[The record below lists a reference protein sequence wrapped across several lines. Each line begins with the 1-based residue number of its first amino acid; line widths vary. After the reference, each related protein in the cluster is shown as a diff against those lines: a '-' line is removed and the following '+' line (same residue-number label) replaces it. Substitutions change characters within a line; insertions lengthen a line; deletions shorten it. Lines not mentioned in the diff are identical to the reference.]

1 MTTRRA
7 RTRSRLLGFL
17 LLACAA
23 ATPAQEWP
31 KQRPITIVVV
41 NAPGAITDLLARLV
55 AQKAGA
61 ALGQVVLVDNRPG
74 AGGNIAAQ
82 RVRSAAADGYTIL
95 LTSAAYAV
103 NPSLY
108 ANAGYDPLRDFAPV
122 VLAGSVPNVVC
133 VHPSVPAKSL
143 RELIELARTRPLAY
157 ASPGIG
163 TTPHLSM
170 ERIKSAAKINLTHV
184 PYQPAAAL
192 TAAVAGQTE
201 ALSLSLSLTLPQ
213 LKAGKLRALAVTSA
227 RRSAVLPDVPTVN
240 EQGFEGFDDLN
251 WFGFF
256 APAGVPAGIVARLHD
271 EIARAL
277 DAREVREKLY
287 ELGLDSRPNTPGEF
301 AAFVRTEVSK
311 WARAVKD
318 SGAKAE

>member
-1 MTTRRA
+1 MHA
-7 RTRSRLLGFL
+7 HHVGH
-17 LLACAA
+17 AA
-23 ATPAQEWP
+23 GE
-31 KQRPITIVVV
+31 
-41 NAPGAITDLLARLV
+41 D
-55 AQKAGA
+55 
-61 ALGQVVLVDNRPG
+61 
-74 AGGNIAAQ
+74 
-82 RVRSAAADGYTIL
+82 
-95 LTSAAYAV
+95 
-103 NPSLY
+103 
-108 ANAGYDPLRDFAPV
+108 
-122 VLAGSVPNVVC
+122 
-133 VHPSVPAKSL
+133 L

>member
-1 MTTRRA
+1 M
-7 RTRSRLLGFL
+7 
-17 LLACAA
+17 
-23 ATPAQEWP
+23 
-31 KQRPITIVVV
+31 VVV
-41 NAPGAITDLLARLV
+41 NAPGAITDILARLV
-55 AQKAGA
+55 AQKAAA

-108 ANAGYDPLRDFAPV
+108 ANAGYDPVKDFVPV

-170 ERIKSAAKINLTHV
+170 ERINSAAKITLTHV
-184 PYQPAAAL
+184 PYQPASAV
-192 TAAVAGQTE
+192 TAVVAGQTE

-227 RRSAVLPDVPTVN
+227 RRAAVLPDVPTVN
-240 EQGFEGFDDLN
+240 EQGLEGFDDLN

-256 APAGVPAGIVARLHD
+256 APAGVRAEIVARLHG

-277 DAREVREKLY
+277 DAPEVRKKLY
-287 ELGLDSRPNTPGEF
+287 ELGLDSSPNTPAEF
-301 AAFVRTEVSK
+301 AAFVRSEVAK
-311 WARAVKD
+311 WTLAVKD

>member
-1 MTTRRA
+1 
-7 RTRSRLLGFL
+7 L
-17 LLACAA
+17 
-23 ATPAQEWP
+23 
-31 KQRPITIVVV
+31 VVV
-41 NAPGAITDLLARLV
+41 NAPGAITDILARLV
-55 AQKAGA
+55 AQKAAA

-108 ANAGYDPLRDFAPV
+108 ANAGYDPVRDFVPV

-170 ERIKSAAKINLTHV
+170 ERINSAAKITLTHV
-184 PYQPAAAL
+184 PYQPASAV
-192 TAAVAGQTE
+192 TAVVAGQTE

-227 RRSAVLPDVPTVN
+227 RRAAVLPDVPTVN
-240 EQGFEGFDDLN
+240 EQGLEGFDDLN

-256 APAGVPAGIVARLHD
+256 APAGVRAEIVARLHG

-277 DAREVREKLY
+277 DAPEVRKKLY
-287 ELGLDSRPNTPGEF
+287 ELGLDSSPNTPAEF
-301 AAFVRTEVSK
+301 AAFVRSEVAK
-311 WARAVKD
+311 WTLAVKD

>member
-1 MTTRRA
+1 M
-7 RTRSRLLGFL
+7 
-17 LLACAA
+17 
-23 ATPAQEWP
+23 
-31 KQRPITIVVV
+31 VVV
-41 NAPGAITDLLARLV
+41 NAPGAITGILARLV
-55 AQKAGA
+55 AQKAAA

-108 ANAGYDPLRDFAPV
+108 ANAGYDPVKDFVPV

-170 ERIKSAAKINLTHV
+170 ERINSAAKITLTHV
-184 PYQPAAAL
+184 PYQPASAV
-192 TAAVAGQTE
+192 TAVVAGQTE

-227 RRSAVLPDVPTVN
+227 RRAAVLPDVPTVN
-240 EQGFEGFDDLN
+240 EQGLEGFDDLN

-256 APAGVPAGIVARLHD
+256 APAGVRAEIVARLHG

-277 DAREVREKLY
+277 DAPEVRKKLY
-287 ELGLDSRPNTPGEF
+287 ELGLDSSPNTPAEF
-301 AAFVRTEVSK
+301 AAFVRSEVAK
-311 WARAVKD
+311 WTLAVKD

>member
-1 MTTRRA
+1 
-7 RTRSRLLGFL
+7 
-17 LLACAA
+17 
-23 ATPAQEWP
+23 
-31 KQRPITIVVV
+31 
-41 NAPGAITDLLARLV
+41 
-55 AQKAGA
+55 
-61 ALGQVVLVDNRPG
+61 
-74 AGGNIAAQ
+74 
-82 RVRSAAADGYTIL
+82 
-95 LTSAAYAV
+95 
-103 NPSLY
+103 
-108 ANAGYDPLRDFAPV
+108 V

-170 ERIKSAAKINLTHV
+170 ERIKSAAKITLTHV
-184 PYQPAAAL
+184 PYQPAAAADRRCRR
-192 TAAVAGQTE
+192 TDRGAESFAR
-201 ALSLSLSLTLPQ
+201 LTLPQ

-256 APAGVPAGIVARLHD
+256 APAGVPAGIVAGYTTRSH
-271 EIARAL
+271 ARSKP
-277 DAREVREKLY
+277 ARSGKSSTSSASIR
-287 ELGLDSRPNTPGEF
+287 GPIRPASSRRSSGPKW
-301 AAFVRTEVSK
+301 SK

>member
-1 MTTRRA
+1 M
-7 RTRSRLLGFL
+7 
-17 LLACAA
+17 
-23 ATPAQEWP
+23 
-31 KQRPITIVVV
+31 VVV
-41 NAPGAITDLLARLV
+41 NAPGAITDILARLV
-55 AQKAGA
+55 AQKAAA

-108 ANAGYDPLRDFAPV
+108 ANAGYDPVKDFVPV

-170 ERIKSAAKINLTHV
+170 ERINSAAKITLTHV
-184 PYQPAAAL
+184 PYQPASAV
-192 TAAVAGQTE
+192 TAVVAGQTE

-227 RRSAVLPDVPTVN
+227 RRAAVLPDVPTVN
-240 EQGFEGFDDLN
+240 EQGLEGFDDLN

-256 APAGVPAGIVARLHD
+256 APAGVRAEIVVWLHG

-277 DAREVREKLY
+277 DAPEVRKKLY
-287 ELGLDSRPNTPGEF
+287 ELGLDSSPNTPAEF
-301 AAFVRTEVSK
+301 AAFVRSEVAK
-311 WARAVKD
+311 WTLAVKD

>member
-1 MTTRRA
+1 
-7 RTRSRLLGFL
+7 L
-17 LLACAA
+17 
-23 ATPAQEWP
+23 
-31 KQRPITIVVV
+31 VVV
-41 NAPGAITDLLARLV
+41 NAPGAITDILARLV
-55 AQKAGA
+55 AQKAAA

-108 ANAGYDPLRDFAPV
+108 ANAGYDPVKDFVPV

-170 ERIKSAAKINLTHV
+170 ERINSAAKITLTHV
-184 PYQPAAAL
+184 PYQPASAV
-192 TAAVAGQTE
+192 TAVVAGQTE
-201 ALSLSLSLTLPQ
+201 ALSLSLSLTLSQ

-227 RRSAVLPDVPTVN
+227 RRAAVLPDVPTVN
-240 EQGFEGFDDLN
+240 EQGLEGFDDLN

-256 APAGVPAGIVARLHD
+256 APAGVRAEIVARLHG

-277 DAREVREKLY
+277 DAPEVRKKLY
-287 ELGLDSRPNTPGEF
+287 ELGLDSSPNTPAEF
-301 AAFVRTEVSK
+301 AAFVRSEVAK
-311 WARAVKD
+311 WTLAVKD

>member
-1 MTTRRA
+1 
-7 RTRSRLLGFL
+7 L
-17 LLACAA
+17 
-23 ATPAQEWP
+23 
-31 KQRPITIVVV
+31 VVV
-41 NAPGAITDLLARLV
+41 NAPGAITDILARLV
-55 AQKAGA
+55 AQKAAA

-108 ANAGYDPLRDFAPV
+108 ANAGYDPVRDFVPV

-184 PYQPAAAL
+184 PYQPASAV
-192 TAAVAGQTE
+192 TATVAGQTE

-227 RRSAVLPDVPTVN
+227 RRAAVLPDVPTVN
-240 EQGFEGFDDLN
+240 QQGLEGFDDLN

-256 APAGVPAGIVARLHD
+256 APAGVRADIVARLHG

-277 DAREVREKLY
+277 DAPEVRKKLY
-287 ELGLDSRPNTPGEF
+287 ELGLDSSPNTPAEF
-301 AAFVRTEVSK
+301 AAFVRSEVAK

-318 SGAKAE
+318 SGARAD